1 MNPNEALQITE
12 ILVGSAVGFTAIY
25 FGVVILN
32 GLRSWR
38 GISHQDRN
46 NVPSVPQSDM
56 GSSQVDR
63 RDQRST
69 TLQPQSNRGNSHAEP
84 RHRKKNR

>member
-1 MNPNEALQITE
+1 MNPNEASQIAE
-12 ILVGSAVGFTAIY
+12 ILVGSAAGFAAIY

-46 NVPSVPQSDM
+46 DVLSAPQSSM

-63 RDQRST
+63 RDQRPT
-69 TLQPQSNRGNSHAEP
+69 TLQPLSNRGSLHARP
-84 RHRKKNR
+84 RHRR